1 MIEEK
6 KLSVA
11 FIYRD
16 NMKIP
21 LQGELPS
28 CRCINHDW
36 IECRLVTCLSFVL
49 EWKRTKNIFLFVTNH
64 LIRALRW

>member
-1 MIEEK
+1 MSKKVKIFRGMIEEK
-6 KLSVA
+6 KLSVS

-16 NMKIP
+16 NIKIS

-36 IECRLVTCLSFVL
+36 IKCRLVTCLSFVV
-49 EWKRTKNIFLFVTNH
+49 E
-64 LIRALRW
+64 